1 MSSAWYQ
8 QVIRQE
14 ISSQQ
19 TGAFLYWI
27 KEGEQRGGIEMKLTE
42 SQKIQRT
49 WHVQTQVPEGKVM
62 DHFKDV
68 FFGVG
73 DGKEPLIG
81 MFLEAFS

>member
-1 MSSAWYQ
+1 
-8 QVIRQE
+8 
-14 ISSQQ
+14 
-19 TGAFLYWI
+19 
-27 KEGEQRGGIEMKLTE
+27 MKLTE

-73 DGKEPLIG
+73 DGKEPLIW

>member
-1 MSSAWYQ
+1 MD
-8 QVIRQE
+8 
-14 ISSQQ
+14 
-19 TGAFLYWI
+19 
-27 KEGEQRGGIEMKLTE
+27 KRGRTERRIEMKLTE

-49 WHVQTQVPEGKVM
+49 WHVQTQVPEGKVI

-73 DGKEPLIG
+73 DGKEPLIW